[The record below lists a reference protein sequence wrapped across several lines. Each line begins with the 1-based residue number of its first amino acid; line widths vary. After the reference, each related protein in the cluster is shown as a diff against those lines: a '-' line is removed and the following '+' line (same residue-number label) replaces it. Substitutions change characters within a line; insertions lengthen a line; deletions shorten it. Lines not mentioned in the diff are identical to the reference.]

1 MTNVGP
7 QRSGGGVPKWLL
19 VLGGL
24 FLLIVLLCCGGITT
38 CVLWGKR
45 QVAKI
50 QTEGIGG
57 VTLNKDGTGFTV
69 KTEEGEV
76 NLGGGSLPA
85 SFPKDLPVYAGMRA
99 QSSAVNTKE
108 GSGTAVLTGK
118 ATTSD
123 VADWYEKRMKAD
135 GWTEAANQSVG
146 EGSSLAFT
154 KGDREVSVL
163 VVPAGDGQVAVTL
176 SFQKKAG
183 GATGEAGLGETP
195 RLEGNG
201 GAQEKVGPA
210 GGGAEAVTAER
221 AAQLKA
227 MKLPANFPKDV
238 PVYKGMVSTFSASDN
253 LKGSGWV
260 VLEGNAPVETVAD
273 YYSKQMAEGG
283 WTEAENKQ
291 VAEAKMMK
299 YTKDTREV
307 TVQVG
312 PGDKG
317 MTLLQLMY
325 EKKGE

>member
-1 MTNVGP
+1 
-7 QRSGGGVPKWLL
+7 
-19 VLGGL
+19 
-24 FLLIVLLCCGGITT
+24 
-38 CVLWGKR
+38 
-45 QVAKI
+45 VA
-50 QTEGIGG
+50 E
-57 VTLNKDGTGFTV
+57 
-69 KTEEGEV
+69 
-76 NLGGGSLPA
+76 
-85 SFPKDLPVYAGMRA
+85 
-99 QSSAVNTKE
+99 
-108 GSGTAVLTGK
+108 
-118 ATTSD
+118 
-123 VADWYEKRMKAD
+123 WYEKQMKAD

-183 GATGEAGLGETP
+183 GATGGAGLGETP
-195 RLEGNG
+195 RVEGNG
-201 GAQEKVGPA
+201 VGQEKAGPA
-210 GGGAEAVTAER
+210 GGVEAVTAER
-221 AAQLKA
+221 AAELKA